1 MRQGDEGTGSLQAG
15 TPLTSGALARDAE
28 LNITVGDEDKTRV
41 VVIADDIDGDT
52 PEALVEAFN
61 NALRGRGLDDSLT
74 AGYVADDNGG
84 FVLTLE
90 AGATIAPD
98 DDALIL
104 IEKAGAIPLD
114 LFGLSVGGLGFLQ
127 DAEGVPG
134 GTVDIED
141 IVKSGFG
148 LFDEF
153 GQFDF
158 LLGQDYVFGQSLDFD
173 LGLPILDFDLD
184 AGVEIDFGWELAF
197 GFGVSQEDGFYF
209 VAGDDNDPATP
220 NLRPAGAVADEE
232 LVITVDVNLLGALG
246 FSPGR
251 ATGDD
256 FDEDL
261 DVMTSTG
268 KVPERGRLSGDIA
281 FALTV
286 NGQLTENIKVRANAT
301 NTNESVAD
309 LASDINDALIGAGL
323 NLNDVMARAE
333 LDSDNAETGKL
344 QFVTNSSSTVAIYNS
359 ATAMGRLG
367 FLVVEAVDGGRV
379 IFDPLDPST
388 FPQNQMYSGLNLK
401 LAVDIADPGTGSS
414 DDGRLTFSEI
424 SASSTQ
430 LSDILSAEVT
440 VDAMVNLGLT
450 VNFGGLGIDA
460 SFLPAIG
467 TDLFIDW
474 DATFSTRDG
483 SDIASPTV
491 EMRDITL
498 DLGSFISD
506 FAGPYLEDIGAFLEP
521 LGFLLDRQDGLL
533 YKRLPVISDLAG
545 ETVTILQL
553 AELLDKENKIVPF
566 INAVEQIF
574 FLTSLV
580 TDAAVEAGDG
590 PILLEF
596 GTVTLLGADLDML
609 ESSGGTLA
617 ELDPTPTPAS
627 LTVEQYNAESNTS
640 TPSTQNFT
648 RSVTRPGPGSVTFN
662 ILQPGTIVDLLM
674 GKPDVTLI
682 EYDLPPFGF
691 NFDYLQRF
699 PIYPPLFATLRGFF
713 SATVDLAFGY
723 DTLGVNQFLASN
735 NPLDLVNGFF
745 VKDVDADGV
754 DIPEVTL
761 FGGIAAG
768 ASLSIGVA
776 SAGVEGGIDATILFN
791 LNDPDQD
798 TKVRLSEML
807 GNILLNNFN
816 PIAIFDTS
824 GRVDAFL
831 RAYIEVLFG
840 LWSADYEI
848 ARVNLASFDIPFKR
862 PPILAQNIG
871 DGVLQLNVGTAA
883 ENRIHGSLT
892 DGSETIIASYR
903 NGSVFVSNGAGIE
916 QRYIGIE
923 KIIVDAGAGNDTI
936 DLRGMG
942 GSGIAIEVHGGI
954 GNDTILGATDSKNI
968 IFGGEGNDTIT
979 GGSRA
984 DELYGGDGDDI
995 INALGGNN
1003 LILGGAGDDIITAGI
1018 GDDDIDGGEGAD
1030 ELTGGG
1036 GNDVYRFSGNWGEDE
1051 VIENT
1056 DTAFGTADIWDF
1068 AGTTTDINFALG
1080 DDVRVG
1086 VVENFVLQAGALQV
1100 TSTRHGLQTGDQVDF
1115 SGIRIVDG
1123 DGMAVDLQGTA
1134 TVTVVQGDLDS
1145 FIIDIPGLPASF
1157 NYVQDTGIFQ
1167 LDRSALVVK
1176 EFRNADDTGGE
1187 PLIQIDTARRHGLQ
1201 NGDIVYIGGTDPA
1214 SGSTVLDPT
1223 APTGYEIAV
1232 VDSNTINL
1240 LGTTYTDPPFAFD
1253 DAFVQREETGTGLVE
1268 ELHHRCSRG
1277 RDHRHVDRAWSERLV
1292 DEIAMFGSMIDVP
1305 VDIDG
1310 D

>member
-1 MRQGDEGTGSLQAG
+1 MNPVTLVRETLYNIFGNEDDGDPAAVQVLGFEPGDDDNGTGTVQAG
-15 TPLTSGALARDAE
+15 TALTSGALARDAE

-41 VVIADDIDGDT
+41 VVIADNIEGDT

-74 AGYVADDNGG
+74 AGFVEDGTGG
-84 FVLTLE
+84 FFLTLD
-90 AGATIAPD
+90 ATND
-98 DDALIL
+98 ESIL
-104 IEKAGAIPLD
+104 IETAGAIPLD

-127 DAEGVPG
+127 DAEGVAG

-184 AGVEIDFGWELAF
+184 AGIEIDFGWDLAF
-197 GFGVSQEDGFYF
+197 GFGVSQQDGFYF
-209 VAGDDNDPATP
+209 VAGDDGDPATP
-220 NLRPAGAVADEE
+220 DLLPDNDEE
-232 LVITVDVNLLGALG
+232 LIIQVDVNLLGALG

-256 FDEDL
+256 FDEDPN
-261 DVMTSTG
+261 VMTATG
-268 KVPERGRLSGDIA
+268 KLPSGGRLSGDVE
-281 FALTV
+281 FSLLV
-286 NGQLTENIKVRANAT
+286 NGVLIPDIVVRANSTNNNRTAT
-301 NTNESVAD
+301 ELAGDIEVA
-309 LASDINDALIGAGL
+309 INDALVDAGL
-323 NLNDVMARAE
+323 DPTLVTAQIER
-333 LDSDNAETGKL
+333 DSDDDLTGRL
-344 QFVTNSSSTVAIYNS
+344 QLVTDPGSSVAIYNS

-367 FLVVEAVDGGRV
+367 FLVVEGVDGGREIV
-379 IFDPLDPST
+379 DPTDPSI
-388 FPQNQMYSGLNLK
+388 YSGLTLT

-414 DDGRLTFSEI
+414 LDGRLTFSEM

-474 DATFSTRDG
+474 DASFNTQTG

-545 ETVTILQL
+545 ETVTLLQL
-553 AELLDKENKIVPF
+553 AELLDREGKIVPF
-566 INAVEQIF
+566 INAIEQIF

-580 TDAAVEAGDG
+580 TDAAAEAGGG

-596 GTVTLLGADLDML
+596 GTVTLLGSELDGL
-609 ESSGGTLA
+609 ESNGGTLA
-617 ELDPTPTPAS
+617 DLDPTPTPPS
-627 LTVEQYNAESNTS
+627 LTVEEFNTMDS
-640 TPSTQNFT
+640 GTPNTQNFT
-648 RSVTRPGPGSVTFN
+648 RSVTRPGPGSVTFS

-691 NFDYLQRF
+691 NFNYLQRF

-713 SATVDLAFGY
+713 SASIDLAFGY

-745 VKDVDADGV
+745 LKDVDSEGI

-761 FGGIAAG
+761 YGGIAAG
-768 ASLSIGVA
+768 ASLDIGVA
-776 SAGVEGGIDATILFN
+776 SAGVEGGIDMSIFFN

-816 PIAIFDTS
+816 PIAVFDTT

-862 PPILAQNIG
+862 PPILGQNIG
-871 DGVLQLNVGTAA
+871 NGVLQLNMGTAA
-883 ENRIHGSLT
+883 ANRIHGSLA
-892 DGSETIIASYR
+892 DGNESITADFR
-903 NGSVFVSNGAGIE
+903 NGSVYLTNADGIE
-916 QRYIGIE
+916 QRYIGVE
-923 KIIVDAGAGNDTI
+923 QIIVDAGAGDDFI
-936 DLRGMG
+936 DLRGLG
-942 GSGIAIEVHGGI
+942 GSGIAVEVRGGI
-954 GNDTILGATDSKNI
+954 GNDTILGATGSKNI
-968 IFGGEGNDTIT
+968 IFGGEGDDRIEGGSLVDELDGGDGNDTIIA
-979 GGSRA
+979 GAGA
-984 DELYGGDGDDI
+984 D
-995 INALGGNN
+995 
-1003 LILGGAGDDIITAGI
+1003 LILGGAGADIIMAGD
-1018 GDDDIDGGEGAD
+1018 GDDDIEGGDGAD
-1030 ELTGGG
+1030 QLTGGG
-1036 GNDVYRFSGNWGEDE
+1036 GNDIYRFNGNWGEDE
-1051 VIENT
+1051 VIEDT
-1056 DTAFGTADIWDF
+1056 DTS
-1068 AGTTTDINFALG
+1068 
-1080 DDVRVG
+1080 
-1086 VVENFVLQAGALQV
+1086 LQAQPISGTSPGRRR
-1100 TSTRHGLQTGDQVDF
+1100 TST
-1115 SGIRIVDG
+1115 
-1123 DGMAVDLQGTA
+1123 
-1134 TVTVVQGDLDS
+1134 
-1145 FIIDIPGLPASF
+1145 
-1157 NYVQDTGIFQ
+1157 
-1167 LDRSALVVK
+1167 
-1176 EFRNADDTGGE
+1176 
-1187 PLIQIDTARRHGLQ
+1187 
-1201 NGDIVYIGGTDPA
+1201 
-1214 SGSTVLDPT
+1214 
-1223 APTGYEIAV
+1223 
-1232 VDSNTINL
+1232 
-1240 LGTTYTDPPFAFD
+1240 
-1253 DAFVQREETGTGLVE
+1253 
-1268 ELHHRCSRG
+1268 SRLAMTC
-1277 RDHRHVDRAWSERLV
+1277 VSAWSK
-1292 DEIAMFGSMIDVP
+1292 MS
-1305 VDIDG
+1305 
-1310 D
+1310 